1 MELKIGAVIFFSI
14 FFSDSMQFRDVIDMS
29 HGGSERTKSTMLSS

>member
-1 MELKIGAVIFFSI
+1 MELKIGAVI